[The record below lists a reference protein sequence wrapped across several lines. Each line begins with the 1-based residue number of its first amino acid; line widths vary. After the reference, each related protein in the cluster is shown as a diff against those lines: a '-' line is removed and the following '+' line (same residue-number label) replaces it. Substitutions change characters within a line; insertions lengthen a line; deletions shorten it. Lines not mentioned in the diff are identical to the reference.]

1 MKNKKTALVA
11 LGLILAGGVT
21 LGVLNAEAYRGDASV
36 KGPNYSPERHTAMTN
51 AFANKDYTAWKN
63 LMQNKG
69 RVTEVINKDN
79 FAKFAEAHNLSL
91 QGKKVEAE
99 KIRKELGL
107 GQKNGS
113 GKGRGNGQG
122 AVRGMNRK

>member
-1 MKNKKTALVA
+1 MA
-11 LGLILAGGVT
+11 LGFVLAGSAT
-21 LGVLNAEAYRGDASV
+21 LGVINAEAYRGDANV
-36 KGPNYSPERHTAMTN
+36 KGPNYSPERHTAMTK

-63 LMQNKG
+63 LMQGKG
-69 RVTEVINKDN
+69 RVTEVVNKDN

-107 GQKNGS
+107 GQKDGS

-122 AVRGMNRK
+122 AGRGMGRK